1 MATGA
6 CHMGIPRQ
14 CRSLSSE
21 PSWCARKPVNGD
33 FQTALVAGPIDFSVA
48 LFFDYPFCLGI
59 VRATVFATAPRTASL
74 RSADPDRSRL
84 RR

>member
-6 CHMGIPRQ
+6 CHTGIPRQ

-21 PSWCARKPVNGD
+21 PSWCACKPVNGD
-33 FQTALVAGPIDFSVA
+33 FRTALFQGPIDFSVA
-48 LFFDYPFCLGI
+48 LFFDYHFCLGM
-59 VRATVFATAPRTASL
+59 VGPTVSVTAPRTASP

>member
-6 CHMGIPRQ
+6 CHTGIPRQ

-33 FQTALVAGPIDFSVA
+33 FRTALFPGPSVFSIA
-48 LFFDYPFCLGI
+48 LFFVYKFCLGI
-59 VRATVFATAPRTASL
+59 VRAMVFATASRTASL
-74 RSADPDRSRL
+74 RSAYLDRSRL